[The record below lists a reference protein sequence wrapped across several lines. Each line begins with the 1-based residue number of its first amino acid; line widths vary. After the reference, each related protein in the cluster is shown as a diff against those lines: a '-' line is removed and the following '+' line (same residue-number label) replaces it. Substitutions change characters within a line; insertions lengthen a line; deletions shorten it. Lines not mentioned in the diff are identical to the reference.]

1 MDKAGDFIVDQNQS
15 IIALGNVGPATKRA
29 IYKIDSSGKRDSS
42 FGTNGVNITEN
53 SRQYKISWIISNIFG
68 GSSRNRFTL
77 ANQSILHPR
86 PKDKRTDFAVVVE
99 LFPGGI
105 YTVKLEKHP
114 GVCRCPQLFLQ
125 FYKQLN
131 IT

>member
-1 MDKAGDFIVDQNQS
+1 MPLSFTA
-15 IIALGNVGPATKRA
+15 ALTIRK
-29 IYKIDSSGKRDSS
+29 
-42 FGTNGVNITEN
+42 N
-53 SRQYKISWIISNIFG
+53 SRQYKISWIISNIFR
-68 GSSRNRFTL
+68 GSSHNRFVL
-77 ANQSILHPR
+77 ANPSILHPR
-86 PKDKRTDFAVVVE
+86 SKDKRTDFAVVVE